1 MAENKVEVYELTGVE
16 VEQFVEKALSDQS
29 VVKLIEHSINYFSKQ
44 KSNNYKELISKALG
58 GKFDR
63 DNMHVE
69 VLTLVLD
76 DLNTVISYAIEGVSV
91 RAISNIYEGD
101 IINTFQAVGDKVY
114 SIVTINTK
122 DENLEYEWHENP
134 LFDYKTMKNEVAPK
148 SSEGGASIQ
157 VSSCTVCQ
165 NVCNAIQGMGCGL
178 AGTAACMIACAPI
191 GSVACPFICAAL
203 WGLKC
208 WGDNILLCG
217 PSCKSLGFC

>member
-44 KSNNYKELISKALG
+44 KSNGYKELISKTFG

-63 DNMHVE
+63 GNMHVE

-76 DLNTVISYAIEGVSV
+76 DLNTVITYAIEGVSV
-91 RAISNIYEGD
+91 RAISNIYEGN

-122 DENLEYEWHENP
+122 DENLEYEWHKNP
-134 LFDYKTMKNEVAPK
+134 LFDYKTIKNEVTPK
-148 SSEGGASIQ
+148 YSEGGASIQ
-157 VSSCTVCQ
+157 VSSCDVCQ
-165 NVCNAIQGMGCGL
+165 NVCNGIQGMGCGL
-178 AGTAACMIACAPI
+178 LGTAACMVACAPI
-191 GSVACPFICAAL
+191 GTAACPFICAAL

-208 WGDNILLCG
+208 LGDNILLCG